1 MDTVIK
7 VLFALLA
14 LVALLVA
21 TPAAAHDFNPGVLT
35 LVEVREGRFDI
46 AWTEPV
52 DSLGT
57 GHVRIGYPPQCH
69 REGDHLACGREGL
82 RGELTFEGLHAR
94 RTRIVVT
101 VRYLDGDAFDA
112 VVTSDEPRV
121 RIDKAPHSEIASQW
135 IRLGAEHVYTGL
147 DHVAFV
153 VGLFLITG
161 AQRRRLLATITAFT
175 VAHSLTLALA
185 ALHILELPRAPVE
198 AAIAASVV
206 LVAYES
212 THDEK
217 TFTRRYPWAVA
228 FGFGLVHGL
237 GFAGALGE
245 LSLPRGA
252 FGVALASFNVGV
264 ELAQLS
270 IVGALLALAWLARA
284 RLSDVRQ
291 AMATRAVSLVLGAF
305 GAYWFFDRAYLVLNR

>member
-1 MDTVIK
+1 MMK
-7 VLFALLA
+7 WLLLLA
-14 LVALLVA
+14 ALLVVS
-21 TPAAAHDFNPGVLT
+21 PARAHDFNPGVLT
-35 LVEVREGRFDI
+35 LVEVREGRFDV

-52 DSLGT
+52 DSLGS
-57 GHVRIGYPPQCH
+57 GHIRIGYPPQCN

-82 RGELTFEGLHAR
+82 RGDLTFEGLHTR
-94 RTRIVVT
+94 RTKIVVS
-101 VRYLDGDAFDA
+101 VRYLDGEAFDA

-121 RIDKAPHSEIASQW
+121 RLDKAPHSEIASQW
-135 IRLGAEHVYTGL
+135 IRLGAEHVFTGL

-161 AQRRRLLATITAFT
+161 ARRRLLGTITAFT
-175 VAHSLTLALA
+175 VAHSFTLALA
-185 ALHILELPRAPVE
+185 AMRILELPRAPVE

-212 THDEK
+212 THDGP

-264 ELAQLS
+264 ELAQLA
-270 IVGALLALAWLARA
+270 IVGALLVLAWLART

>member
-1 MDTVIK
+1 MK
-7 VLFALLA
+7 WLRALPLV
-14 LVALLVA
+14 LVALVTLVS
-21 TPAAAHDFNPGVLT
+21 PARAHDFNPGVLT
-35 LVEVREGRFDI
+35 LVEVREGRFDV

-52 DSLGT
+52 DSFGT
-57 GHVRIGYPPQCH
+57 DHVRIGYPPQCH
-69 REGDHLACGREGL
+69 REGEHLTCGSEGL
-82 RGELTFEGLHAR
+82 HGELTFEGLHAR
-94 RTRIVVT
+94 RTKIVVT

-112 VVTSDEPRV
+112 VVTSSEPRV

-135 IRLGAEHVYTGL
+135 IRLGAEHVFTGL

-153 VGLFLITG
+153 VGLFLVTTG
-161 AQRRRLLATITAFT
+161 ARRRLLATITAFT
-175 VAHSLTLALA
+175 VAHSFTLALA
-185 ALHILELPRAPVE
+185 ALRILELPREPVE

-212 THDEK
+212 THDET

-264 ELAQLS
+264 ELAQLT

-284 RLSDVRQ
+284 RLNDVRQ

-305 GAYWFFDRAYLVLNR
+305 GAYWFFDRAYLALNR